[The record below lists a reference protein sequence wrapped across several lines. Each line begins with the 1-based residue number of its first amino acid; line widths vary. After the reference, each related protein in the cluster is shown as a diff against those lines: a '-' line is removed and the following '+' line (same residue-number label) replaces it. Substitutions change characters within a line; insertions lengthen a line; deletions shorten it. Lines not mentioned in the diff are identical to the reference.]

1 MFDISLKAGSYPAMT
16 TISSPRRS
24 GSIRGVEGGVKRLID
39 AIKKKQSDVTN
50 QRPCVGTG
58 RNYRKIRP
66 RAHTADFLDR
76 ESTSLKE
83 LKQKETTSGM
93 ATIVSPRRS
102 GSIRG
107 VEGGVE
113 KILTSIKKRSETLD
127 HSPLMRRIRKVSM
140 KVLLYL
146 SGNAFLNK

>member
-1 MFDISLKAGSYPAMT
+1 MT
-16 TISSPRRS
+16 TIASPRRS

-39 AIKKKQSDVTN
+39 AIKKKQSDVSN

-58 RNYRKIRP
+58 RNHRKIRP
-66 RAHTADFLDR
+66 RAHTADFMDR

-83 LKQKETTSGM
+83 LKETTSGM

-113 KILTSIKKRSETLD
+113 KILASIKKKSENLAD

-140 KVLLYL
+140 KLLL
-146 SGNAFLNK
+146 